1 MIQFGLES
9 DIIAGIFLFPAFVS
23 ASDLLLC
30 NLYHSGVCVGGEFE
44 VEGD

>member
-30 NLYHSGVCVGGEFE
+30 NLYHSGVCVCGG
-44 VEGD
+44 GD